1 MVRLP
6 QAAERVWFWFWRLDR
21 TRSFTIAGP
30 GVLTFHEIDSMFRL
44 LGCRP
49 RDWEV
54 RAMVA
59 MDMARVELLR
69 RESGGDR
76 VSAEPLTMALFDAL
90 F

>member
-6 QAAERVWFWFWRLDR
+6 QAGERVWFWFWRLDR

-44 LGCRP
+44 LGTRP
-49 RDWEV
+49 KDWEL
-54 RAMVA
+54 RAMAA
-59 MDMARVELLR
+59 MDAVRVDLLY
-69 RESGGDR
+69 RETDGGR
-76 VSAEPLTMALFDAL
+76 VSSEPLTMALFDAL